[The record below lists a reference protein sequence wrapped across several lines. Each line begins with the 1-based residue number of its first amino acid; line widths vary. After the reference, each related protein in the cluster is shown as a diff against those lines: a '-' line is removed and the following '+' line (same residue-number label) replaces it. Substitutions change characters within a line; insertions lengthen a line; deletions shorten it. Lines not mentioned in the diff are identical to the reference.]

1 MGIVD
6 NIKREAYLN
15 SLPEVETSRL
25 PQDTLFWAQ
34 DRIYQVTETGA
45 GGFHKAREWRKTEK
59 TDVALIPGSFPA
71 RFLPLV
77 ARGKLLPVYRSR
89 QELTD
94 NDQPTCFVFPTES
107 LALSAA
113 ALDVALIH
121 SGGAYVRNH
130 AEEPAFAATDGVH
143 VFRLYY
149 FRTSATG
156 RKTNLSKLEVRPL
169 PFVPKAHTK
178 GPGYWRLLPGWMD
191 TPTDL
196 DVTQP
201 IKPVSLARAIEETRP
216 NLPGVSRSDSPDQI
230 P

>member
-1 MGIVD
+1 MD
-6 NIKREAYLN
+6 NAYLN

-25 PQDTLFWAQ
+25 PQGTLFWAQ
-34 DRIYQVTETGA
+34 GRIYQVTETGA

-77 ARGKLLPVYRSR
+77 AQGKLLPVYRSR
-89 QELTD
+89 QELTN
-94 NDQPTCFVFPTES
+94 NDQPSCFIFPTES

-113 ALDVALIH
+113 TLDVALIH

-149 FRTSATG
+149 FRTSASG
-156 RKTNLSKLEVRPL
+156 RKTNLSRLEVRPL
-169 PFVPKAHTK
+169 PFTLRVHTE
-178 GPGYWRLLPGWMD
+178 GPGYWQLLPGWMD
-191 TPTDL
+191 TPSDL

-201 IKPVSLARAIEETRP
+201 IKPIKLTRTIEETLP
-216 NLPGVSRSDSPDQI
+216 NVPVTTPDESTDSAT
-230 P
+230 